1 MVLKGVGG
9 KKRGG
14 VREAVWEGMHCPNQ
28 SGMRGEETEG
38 LRHSKPVPSKHI
50 FKIKK
55 LVLTEEGH
63 HVNDTVTQTIPQ
75 KRNHSQAQ
83 RF

>member
-1 MVLKGVGG
+1 MG
-9 KKRGG
+9 
-14 VREAVWEGMHCPNQ
+14 EAVWEGMQCPNQ
-28 SGMRGEETEG
+28 SRMRGEETEG
-38 LRHSKPVPSKHI
+38 LRHSMIQCTKPVPSKHI

-75 KRNHSQAQ
+75 KRNHSQAR

>member
-1 MVLKGVGG
+1 MGDQQGTDKQGLGG
-9 KKRGG
+9 QALERN
-14 VREAVWEGMHCPNQ
+14 RNQ
-28 SGMRGEETEG
+28 RRGEETEG